1 MKIKAISRYVQVS
14 PYKLRP
20 VADVIR
26 GQSVEKAL
34 AWLKTTLT
42 RRAEPIYKVVSSA
55 YANARNLHPEIS
67 SGAEVSIKMI
77 KVDQGPILKYFKPAA
92 MGRAA
97 SLRKRL
103 SHIEVILEKKSN

>member
-26 GQSVEKAL
+26 GQTVEKAL
-34 AWLKTTLT
+34 AWLKTSLT

-55 YANARNLHPEIS
+55 YANARNLNPEIT
-67 SGAEVSIKMI
+67 SGAEVILKAI

-103 SHIEVILEKKSN
+103 SHIEVILEKKV